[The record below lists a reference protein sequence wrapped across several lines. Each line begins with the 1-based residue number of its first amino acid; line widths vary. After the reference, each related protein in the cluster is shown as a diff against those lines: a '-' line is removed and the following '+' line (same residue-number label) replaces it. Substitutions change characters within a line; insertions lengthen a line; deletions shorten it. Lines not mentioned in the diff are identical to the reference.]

1 MQLTFEQVTYSYGSS
16 SSPREA
22 TPALS
27 GVSFSVADGEFL
39 GIIGHTGSG
48 KSTLIQHIN
57 ALLLPTSGKV
67 TVDGVDTAADR
78 ASRRAIRA
86 KVGVVF
92 QYPEYQLF
100 GNTVREDVAFGP
112 KNRGLSSV
120 EVDARVERAI
130 TRVGLDPAD
139 CLDKSPF
146 DFSGGQ
152 RRRIALAGVLA
163 CEPHILVLDEPMA
176 GLDPRGRHEILG
188 YLKNLH
194 DEGMTVIMVSH
205 SMEDVS
211 EMADRVLVMNGGKV
225 FTEGTPE
232 EVFTH
237 AVELREIG
245 LGVPIE
251 TSFARQLA
259 DEGGFTFDQTTFT
272 VPQLADA
279 IAAQLGVSAGQ
290 EGGAV
295 HV

>member
-1 MQLTFEQVTYSYGSS
+1 
-16 SSPREA
+16 
-22 TPALS
+22 
-27 GVSFSVADGEFL
+27 
-39 GIIGHTGSG
+39 
-48 KSTLIQHIN
+48 
-57 ALLLPTSGKV
+57 
-67 TVDGVDTAADR
+67 
-78 ASRRAIRA
+78 
-86 KVGVVF
+86 
-92 QYPEYQLF
+92 
-100 GNTVREDVAFGP
+100 
-112 KNRGLSSV
+112 
-120 EVDARVERAI
+120 
-130 TRVGLDPAD
+130 
-139 CLDKSPF
+139 
-146 DFSGGQ
+146 
-152 RRRIALAGVLA
+152 
-163 CEPHILVLDEPMA
+163 MA

-290 EGGAV
+290 EGCGACLTN
-295 HV
+295 